1 MLVLMLWVLLKGS
14 LFILFFFAQICINKK
29 KLHGVLLSRDNHST
43 TMQGTVMFIQSEP
56 AARSVHTPLLEASL
70 RVRSLDWRRERL
82 EIDWQ
87 RIQPYCGTVEGTRP
101 DARGYI
107 WVIHTG
113 GRRFVSPPR
122 SLCVTLLLLNKEL
135 WLTMSVV
142 FFLQETGDQRN
153 IEPVHTC
160 S

>member
-1 MLVLMLWVLLKGS
+1 MLWVLLKGS
-14 LFILFFFAQICINKK
+14 LFILFYFAQICINKK

-107 WVIHTG
+107 
-113 GRRFVSPPR
+113 
-122 SLCVTLLLLNKEL
+122 
-135 WLTMSVV
+135 
-142 FFLQETGDQRN
+142 
-153 IEPVHTC
+153 
-160 S
+160 

>member
-1 MLVLMLWVLLKGS
+1 MCKYINNDNTINLRGENTCFDVMGHAEGLAFNL
-14 LFILFFFAQICINKK
+14 IFFAQICINKK

-101 DARGYI
+101 DTRGYI
-107 WVIHTG
+107 
-113 GRRFVSPPR
+113 
-122 SLCVTLLLLNKEL
+122 
-135 WLTMSVV
+135 
-142 FFLQETGDQRN
+142 
-153 IEPVHTC
+153 
-160 S
+160 